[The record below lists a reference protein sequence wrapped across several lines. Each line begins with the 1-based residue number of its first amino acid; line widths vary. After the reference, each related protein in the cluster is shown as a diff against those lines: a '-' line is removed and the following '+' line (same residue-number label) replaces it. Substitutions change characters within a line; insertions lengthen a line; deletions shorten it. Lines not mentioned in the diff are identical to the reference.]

1 MFLEKLKNIR
11 QLFILGICA
20 VVIGA
25 VVGVLDAGFGKML
38 IFLTGV
44 RERYFFPLILFLPAA
59 GVIIAKA
66 YSLFGGKCVRG
77 MGLIFLVGHGE
88 EDVIPLRLIP
98 FTVIGTWLTH
108 LFGGSAGREGVAV
121 QIGATV
127 SHWVGRRLNMVSHS
141 KVFLITGM
149 AAGFSGL
156 FQTPIAACFFAL
168 EVLIA
173 GSLQY
178 TALFPAVIAA
188 FVATWVSGS
197 LGLEKF
203 HYNLQT
209 QIQLDP
215 VFIIKLILSGII
227 FGLVGA
233 MFAHGLKLVKDKLN
247 NRFKSPVSKI
257 AIVGMILVILLIL
270 SGMGRY
276 SGLGTNL
283 ISASFHGDKI
293 YQLDWIF
300 KFVLTIITLA
310 AGFQGGE
317 VTPLFSIGSSLG
329 AALAVILGLP
339 VEFAAALG
347 YTAVFGS
354 ATNTLLAPVFI
365 GAEVF
370 GYSYVPYFFLVCC
383 VAYVFNDN
391 KSIYSAQKNLQ
402 DML

>member
-1 MFLEKLKNIR
+1 MFEEKLKNLR

-25 VVGVLDAGFGKML
+25 VVGALDAGFGEIL

-44 RERYFFPLILFLPAA
+44 RERFFFPLILFLPAA
-59 GVIIAKA
+59 GVIIAKS
-66 YSLFGGKCVRG
+66 YSLVGGKCVKG
-77 MGLIFLVGHGE
+77 MGLIFQVGHGE

-98 FTVIGTWLTH
+98 LTVIGTWMTH

-121 QIGATV
+121 QIGATF
-127 SHWVGRRLNMVSHS
+127 SHWVGRKMNLVSD
-141 KVFLITGM
+141 KKIFLVTGM

-156 FQTPIAACFFAL
+156 FETPIAACFFAL

-178 TALFPAVIAA
+178 TALFPAIIAA
-188 FVATWVSGS
+188 FVANAVSRG

-203 HYNLQT
+203 HYDLQT
-209 QIQLDP
+209 QIHMNP
-215 VFIIKLILSGII
+215 VFIIKMILLGII

-233 MFAHGLKLVKDKLN
+233 MFAHGLKLVKDRLN
-247 NRFKSPVSKI
+247 KTFESPVRKI
-257 AIVGMILVILLIL
+257 AIAGTILVMLFIL

-283 ISASFHGDKI
+283 ISAGFHGDKI
-293 YQLDWIF
+293 YQWDWIL

-310 AGFQGGE
+310 AGYQGGE
-317 VTPLFSIGSSLG
+317 VTPLFAIGSSLG
-329 AALAVILGLP
+329 AALAVLFGLP

-370 GYSYVPYFFLVCC
+370 GYSYVPYFFMVCC
-383 VAYVFNDN
+383 VAYVFNGN
-391 KSIYSAQKNLQ
+391 KSIYTAQKNLQ
-402 DML
+402 DLL

>member
-11 QLFILGICA
+11 QLFLLGICA

-25 VVGVLDAGFGKML
+25 VVGALDAGFGKML
-38 IFLTGV
+38 LFLTGV

-66 YSLFGGKCVRG
+66 YSLFGGKCVKG
-77 MGLIFLVGHGE
+77 MGLIFQVGHGE
-88 EDVIPLRLIP
+88 EEEIPLRLIP

-141 KVFLITGM
+141 RVFLITGM

-178 TALFPAVIAA
+178 TALFPTVIAA

-215 VFIIKLILSGII
+215 VFIIKLILSGIM

-247 NRFKSPVSKI
+247 NRFQSPVSKI
-257 AIVGMILVILLIL
+257 AIVGTFLVILFIL

-283 ISASFHGDKI
+283 ISASFHGGKI
-293 YQLDWIF
+293 YQWDWVL

>member
-1 MFLEKLKNIR
+1 MLEEKIKNLR
-11 QLFILGICA
+11 RLFIFGICGA
-20 VVIGA
+20 VIGA
-25 VVGVLDAGFGKML
+25 VVGALDAGFGEML
-38 IFLTGV
+38 LFLTGV
-44 RERYFFPLILFLPAA
+44 RERFFIPLILFLPAA
-59 GVIIAKA
+59 GVIIAKV
-66 YSLFGGKCVRG
+66 YSLVGGKCVKG
-77 MGLIFLVGHGE
+77 MGLIFQAGHGE
-88 EDVIPLRLIP
+88 EDEIPLRLIP
-98 FTVIGTWLTH
+98 LTVIGTWMTH

-121 QIGATV
+121 QIGATF
-127 SHWVGRRLNMVSHS
+127 SHWVGRKINMVSDS
-141 KVFLITGM
+141 KIFLVTGM
-149 AAGFSGL
+149 AAGFAGL

-188 FVATWVSGS
+188 FVANTVSGS

-203 HYNLQT
+203 HFDLKT
-209 QIQLDP
+209 QIELNP
-215 VFIIKLILSGII
+215 EFIIKMLLLGII

-233 MFAHGLKLVKDKLN
+233 MFAHGLKLLKERLN
-247 NRFKSPVSKI
+247 QVFVSPIIKI
-257 AIVGMILVILLIL
+257 AITGTILVILLIL

-283 ISASFHGDKI
+283 ISASFHGNKI
-293 YQLDWIF
+293 YQWDWIL

-310 AGFQGGE
+310 AGYQGGE
-317 VTPLFSIGSSLG
+317 VTPLFAIGSSLG
-329 AALAVILGLP
+329 AALAVLIGMP

-354 ATNTLLAPVFI
+354 ATNTLIAPVFI

-370 GYSYVPYFFLVCC
+370 GYSYVPYFFLVCSI
-383 VAYVFNDN
+383 AYVFNDN

>member
-25 VVGVLDAGFGKML
+25 VVGALDAGFGKML
-38 IFLTGV
+38 LFLTGV

-66 YSLFGGKCVRG
+66 YSLFGGKCVKG
-77 MGLIFLVGHGE
+77 MGLIFQVGHGE
-88 EDVIPLRLIP
+88 EEEIPLRLIP

-141 KVFLITGM
+141 RVFLITGM

-215 VFIIKLILSGII
+215 AFIIKLILSGIM

-247 NRFKSPVSKI
+247 NRFQSPVSKI
-257 AIVGMILVILLIL
+257 AIVGTFLVILFIL

-283 ISASFHGDKI
+283 ISASFHGGKI
-293 YQLDWIF
+293 YQWDWVL

-391 KSIYSAQKNLQ
+391 KSIYFAQKNLQ

>member
-1 MFLEKLKNIR
+1 MFEEKFKRLR
-11 QLFILGICA
+11 QLFILGISA
-20 VVIGA
+20 VVIGV
-25 VVGVLDAGFGKML
+25 VVGALDAGFGRIL
-38 IFLTGV
+38 LFLTGV
-44 RERYFFPLILFLPAA
+44 REHFFFPLILFLPAA

-66 YSLFGGKCVRG
+66 YSMFGGKCVKG
-77 MGLIFLVGHGE
+77 MGLIFSVGHGE

-98 FTVIGTWLTH
+98 LTVIGTWLTH

-121 QIGATV
+121 QIGATF
-127 SHWVGRRLNMVSHS
+127 SHWVGRKMNMVSDS
-141 KVFLITGM
+141 KIFLVTGM

-178 TALFPAVIAA
+178 TALFPAIIAA
-188 FVATWVSGS
+188 FVANTVSRG

-203 HYNLQT
+203 HYDLQT
-209 QIQLDP
+209 QIQVNPL
-215 VFIIKLILSGII
+215 FIVKMILLGII

-233 MFAHGLKLVKDKLN
+233 MFAHGLKLVKDRLN
-247 NRFKSPVSKI
+247 IIFGSPVRKI
-257 AIVGMILVILLIL
+257 AIVGTILAVLFIL

-293 YQLDWIF
+293 YQWDWIL

-310 AGFQGGE
+310 AGYQGGE
-317 VTPLFSIGSSLG
+317 VTPLFAIGSSLG
-329 AALAVILGLP
+329 AALAILIGLP
-339 VEFAAALG
+339 IEFAAALG

-370 GYSYVPYFFLVCC
+370 GYSYVPYFFMVCC

-391 KSIYSAQKNLQ
+391 KSIYAAQKNLQ
-402 DML
+402 DMI

>member
-1 MFLEKLKNIR
+1 
-11 QLFILGICA
+11 
-20 VVIGA
+20 
-25 VVGVLDAGFGKML
+25 
-38 IFLTGV
+38 
-44 RERYFFPLILFLPAA
+44 
-59 GVIIAKA
+59 
-66 YSLFGGKCVRG
+66 
-77 MGLIFLVGHGE
+77 
-88 EDVIPLRLIP
+88 
-98 FTVIGTWLTH
+98 
-108 LFGGSAGREGVAV
+108 
-121 QIGATV
+121 
-127 SHWVGRRLNMVSHS
+127 MVSDP
-141 KVFLITGM
+141 KVFLVTGM

-215 VFIIKLILSGII
+215 VFLIKIILSGII

-257 AIVGMILVILLIL
+257 AIVGTILVILLML

-293 YQLDWIF
+293 YQWDWVL
-300 KFVLTIITLA
+300 KLVLTIITLA
-310 AGFQGGE
+310 AGYQGGE
-317 VTPLFSIGSSLG
+317 VTPLFSIGSTLG

>member
-1 MFLEKLKNIR
+1 MLLEKLKNIK
-11 QLFILGICA
+11 QLFILGVCA

-25 VVGVLDAGFGKML
+25 AVGALDAGFGKML
-38 IFLTGV
+38 LFLTDI
-44 RERYFFPLILFLPAA
+44 REHYFFPLILFLPAA

-66 YSLFGGKCVRG
+66 YSLFGGKCVKG
-77 MGLIFLVGHGE
+77 MGLVFQVGHGE
-88 EDVIPLRLIP
+88 EDEIPLRLIP

-127 SHWVGRRLNMVSHS
+127 SHWVGRKLNMASHS
-141 KVFLITGM
+141 KVFLVTGM

-209 QIQLDP
+209 HIQLDP
-215 VFIIKLILSGII
+215 VFIMKLILSGIM

-247 NRFKSPVSKI
+247 NRFQSSVSKI
-257 AIVGMILVILLIL
+257 FIVGTFLVILLIV

-293 YQLDWIF
+293 YQWDWVL
-300 KFVLTIITLA
+300 KLVLTIITLA

-317 VTPLFSIGSSLG
+317 VTPLFSIGSTLG

-391 KSIYSAQKNLQ
+391 RSIYTAQKNLQ

>member
-1 MFLEKLKNIR
+1 MFEEKLKNIR
-11 QLFILGICA
+11 QLFIFGICA
-20 VVIGA
+20 VIIGA
-25 VVGVLDAGFGKML
+25 VVGALDAGFGKML
-38 IFLTGV
+38 IYLTGV

-66 YSLFGGKCVRG
+66 YSLFGGKCVKG
-77 MGLIFLVGHGE
+77 MGLIFQVGHGE
-88 EDVIPLRLIP
+88 EDEIPLRLIP

-127 SHWVGRRLNMVSHS
+127 SHWVGRKLNMVSDP
-141 KVFLITGM
+141 KVFLVTGM

-178 TALFPAVIAA
+178 TALFPGVIAA

-215 VFIIKLILSGII
+215 VFLIKIILSGII

-257 AIVGMILVILLIL
+257 AIVGTILVILLIL

-283 ISASFHGDKI
+283 ISASFHSNKI
-293 YQLDWIF
+293 YQWDWIL
-300 KFVLTIITLA
+300 KFALTIITLA

-339 VEFAAALG
+339 VEFVAALG

>member
-1 MFLEKLKNIR
+1 MILSKFKSLR
-11 QLFILGICA
+11 QLLILGICA

-25 VVGVLDAGFGKML
+25 VTGALDAGFGEIL
-38 IFLTGV
+38 IYLTEV
-44 RERYFFPLILFLPAA
+44 RERFFLPLILFLPAA
-59 GVIIAKA
+59 GVVIAKS
-66 YSLFGGKCVRG
+66 YSMVGGKCVKG
-77 MGLIFLVGHGE
+77 MGLIFSVGHGE

-98 FTVIGTWLTH
+98 LTVIGTWMTH

-121 QIGATV
+121 QIGATF
-127 SHWVGRRLNMVSHS
+127 SHWVGRKMNMVSDS
-141 KVFLITGM
+141 KIFLVTGM

-178 TALFPAVIAA
+178 TALFPAIIAA
-188 FVATWVSGS
+188 FVANAVSRG

-203 HYNLQT
+203 HYDLQL
-209 QIQLDP
+209 QIQMNP
-215 VFIIKLILSGII
+215 VFIIKMILLGII

-233 MFAHGLKLVKDKLN
+233 MFAHGLKLVKERLN
-247 NRFKSPVSKI
+247 KVFESPIRKI
-257 AIVGMILVILLIL
+257 AIVGTILVILFIV

-283 ISASFHGDKI
+283 ISAGFHGSKI
-293 YQLDWIF
+293 YQWDWIL
-300 KFVLTIITLA
+300 KFILTIITLA
-310 AGFQGGE
+310 AGYQGGE
-317 VTPLFSIGSSLG
+317 VTPLFAIGSSLG
-329 AALAVILGLP
+329 AAIAVLIGLP

-370 GYSYVPYFFLVCC
+370 GYSYVPYFFMVCC

-391 KSIYSAQKNLQ
+391 KSIYAAQKNLQ

>member
-25 VVGVLDAGFGKML
+25 VVGALDAGFGKML
-38 IFLTGV
+38 LFLTGV

-66 YSLFGGKCVRG
+66 YSLFGGKCGKG
-77 MGLIFLVGHGE
+77 MGLIFHVGHGE
-88 EDVIPLRLIP
+88 EEEIPLRLIP

-141 KVFLITGM
+141 RVFLITGM

-156 FQTPIAACFFAL
+156 LQTPIAACFFAL

-215 VFIIKLILSGII
+215 VFIIKLILSGIM

-247 NRFKSPVSKI
+247 NRFQSPVSKI
-257 AIVGMILVILLIL
+257 AIVGTFLVILFIL

-283 ISASFHGDKI
+283 ISASFHGGKI
-293 YQLDWIF
+293 YQWDWVL

-391 KSIYSAQKNLQ
+391 KSIYFAQKNLQ

>member
-1 MFLEKLKNIR
+1 MFKEKLKNLK
-11 QLFILGICA
+11 QHFILGICA

-25 VVGVLDAGFGKML
+25 VVGALDAGFGEIL
-38 IFLTGV
+38 IILTGI
-44 RERYFFPLILFLPAA
+44 RERFFFPLILFLPAA
-59 GVIIAKA
+59 GVIIAKS
-66 YSLFGGKCVRG
+66 YSLVGGKCVKG
-77 MGLIFLVGHGE
+77 MGLIFSVGHGE

-98 FTVIGTWLTH
+98 LTVIGTWMTH

-121 QIGATV
+121 QIGATF
-127 SHWVGRRLNMVSHS
+127 SHWVGRKMNMVSDS
-141 KVFLITGM
+141 KIFLVTGM

-156 FQTPIAACFFAL
+156 FQTPVAACFFAL

-178 TALFPAVIAA
+178 AALFPAIIAA
-188 FVATWVSGS
+188 FVANMVSRR

-203 HYNLQT
+203 HYDLQT
-209 QIQLDP
+209 QIQVNP
-215 VFIIKLILSGII
+215 AFIIKMILLGII

-233 MFAHGLKLVKDKLN
+233 MFAHGLKLVKDRLN
-247 NRFKSPVSKI
+247 KIFESPVRKI
-257 AIVGMILVILLIL
+257 AIVGTILVILFIL

-283 ISASFHGDKI
+283 ISAGFHDNKI
-293 YQLDWIF
+293 YQWDWIL

-310 AGFQGGE
+310 AGYQGGE
-317 VTPLFSIGSSLG
+317 VTPLFAIGSSLG
-329 AALAVILGLP
+329 AALAVLVGLP

-370 GYSYVPYFFLVCC
+370 GYSYVPYFFMVCC

-391 KSIYSAQKNLQ
+391 KSIYAAQKNLQ

>member
-1 MFLEKLKNIR
+1 MFEEKLKNLR
-11 QLFILGICA
+11 KLFILGMCA

-25 VVGVLDAGFGKML
+25 VVGALDAGFGEML
-38 IFLTGV
+38 IYLTGV
-44 RERYFFPLILFLPAA
+44 REHFFIPLILLLPAA
-59 GVIIAKA
+59 GVVIAKS
-66 YSLFGGKCVRG
+66 YSMVGGKCVKG
-77 MGLIFLVGHGE
+77 MGLIFQVGHGE

-98 FTVIGTWLTH
+98 LTVIGTWMTH

-127 SHWVGRRLNMVSHS
+127 SHWVGRKLNMGSDS
-141 KVFLITGM
+141 KVFLVTGM

-168 EVLIA
+168 EVLVA

-188 FVATWVSGS
+188 FAANTVSRS

-203 HYNLQT
+203 HYDLQT
-209 QIQLDP
+209 QIQINP
-215 VFIIKLILSGII
+215 AFIIKIILSGII
-227 FGLVGA
+227 FGLAGA
-233 MFAHGLKLVKDKLN
+233 LFAHGLKLVKDRLN
-247 NRFKSPVSKI
+247 KAFESPVRKI
-257 AIVGMILVILLIL
+257 AIVGTILVILLIL

-283 ISASFHGDKI
+283 IYAGFHGNKI
-293 YQLDWIF
+293 YQWDWILKLIF
-300 KFVLTIITLA
+300 TIITLA
-310 AGFQGGE
+310 AGYQGGE
-317 VTPLFSIGSSLG
+317 VTPLFAIGSSLG
-329 AALAVILGLP
+329 AALAVLLGLP

-370 GYSYVPYFFLVCC
+370 GYSYVPYFFVVCC

>member
-66 YSLFGGKCVRG
+66 YSLFGGKCVKG
-77 MGLIFLVGHGE
+77 MGLIFQVGHGE
-88 EDVIPLRLIP
+88 EDEIPLRLIP

-127 SHWVGRRLNMVSHS
+127 SHWVGRRLNMGSHS

-215 VFIIKLILSGII
+215 VFIIKLILSGIM

-257 AIVGMILVILLIL
+257 AIVGTFLMILLIL

-283 ISASFHGDKI
+283 IFASFHGDKI
-293 YQLDWIF
+293 YQWDWIL

-402 DML
+402 DLL

>member
-11 QLFILGICA
+11 QLFILGVCA

-25 VVGVLDAGFGKML
+25 VVGALDAGFGKML
-38 IFLTGV
+38 LSLTDV
-44 RERYFFPLILFLPAA
+44 RERHFFPLILFLPAA

-66 YSLFGGKCVRG
+66 YSLFGGNCVKG
-77 MGLIFLVGHGE
+77 MGLVFQVGHGE
-88 EDVIPLRLIP
+88 EDEIPLRLIP

-127 SHWVGRRLNMVSHS
+127 SHWVGRKLNMVSDS
-141 KVFLITGM
+141 KVFLVTGM

-178 TALFPAVIAA
+178 TALFPAIIAA
-188 FVATWVSGS
+188 FVANWVSGS

-215 VFIIKLILSGII
+215 VLIIKIIVSGII

-247 NRFKSPVSKI
+247 NRFRSPVRKI
-257 AIVGMILVILLIL
+257 AIVGMILVILLIV

-283 ISASFHGDKI
+283 ISASFHGNKI
-293 YQLDWIF
+293 YQWDWIL
-300 KFVLTIITLA
+300 KFILTIITLA

-317 VTPLFSIGSSLG
+317 VTPLFAIGSSLG

>member
-11 QLFILGICA
+11 QLIILGICA

-25 VVGVLDAGFGKML
+25 VAGALDAGFGEIL

-66 YSLFGGKCVRG
+66 YSLFGGNCVKG
-77 MGLIFLVGHGE
+77 MGLIFQVGHGE

-127 SHWVGRRLNMVSHS
+127 SHWAGRKLNLVSDS
-141 KVFLITGM
+141 KIFLVTGM

-156 FQTPIAACFFAL
+156 FQTPMAACFFAL

-215 VFIIKLILSGII
+215 VFIIKIILSGII

-233 MFAHGLKLVKDKLN
+233 MFAHGLKMVKDKLN

-257 AIVGMILVILLIL
+257 AIVGTFLVILLIL
-270 SGMGRY
+270 PGMGRY

-283 ISASFHGDKI
+283 ISASFYGNKI
-293 YQLDWIF
+293 YPWDWIL
-300 KFVLTIITLA
+300 KIVLTIITLA
-310 AGFQGGE
+310 AGYQGGE
-317 VTPLFSIGSSLG
+317 VTPLFSIGSGLG

-391 KSIYSAQKNLQ
+391 KSIYTAQKNLQ

>member
-1 MFLEKLKNIR
+1 MLEEKIKNLR
-11 QLFILGICA
+11 QLFILGICGA
-20 VVIGA
+20 VIGA
-25 VVGVLDAGFGKML
+25 VVGALDAGFGEML
-38 IFLTGV
+38 LFLTGV
-44 RERYFFPLILFLPAA
+44 RERFFIPLILFLPAA
-59 GVIIAKA
+59 GVIIAKV
-66 YSLFGGKCVRG
+66 YSLVGGKCVKG
-77 MGLIFLVGHGE
+77 MGLIFQVGHGE

-98 FTVIGTWLTH
+98 LTVIGTWMTH

-121 QIGATV
+121 QIGATF
-127 SHWVGRRLNMVSHS
+127 SHWVGRKMNMVSDS
-141 KVFLITGM
+141 KIFLVTGM
-149 AAGFSGL
+149 AAGFAGL

-188 FVATWVSGS
+188 FVANTVSGN

-203 HYNLQT
+203 HFGLKT
-209 QIQLDP
+209 QIELNP
-215 VFIIKLILSGII
+215 VFIIKMLLLGII

-233 MFAHGLKLVKDKLN
+233 MFAHGLKLLKERLN
-247 NRFKSPVSKI
+247 QVFVNPINKI
-257 AIVGMILVILLIL
+257 AITGTILVILLIL

-283 ISASFHGDKI
+283 ISASFHGNKI
-293 YQLDWIF
+293 YQWDWIL
-300 KFVLTIITLA
+300 KFALTIITLA
-310 AGFQGGE
+310 AGYQGGE
-317 VTPLFSIGSSLG
+317 VTPLFAIGSSLG
-329 AALAVILGLP
+329 AALAVLIGLP

-354 ATNTLLAPVFI
+354 ATNTLIAPVFI

-370 GYSYVPYFFLVCC
+370 GYSYVPYFFLVCSI
-383 VAYVFNDN
+383 AYVFNDN
-391 KSIYSAQKNLQ
+391 KSIYYAQKNLQ